1 MMGPMKTLS
10 LITRA
15 GATLL
20 LVAAVGCGDDAT
32 GDDDDVAT
40 DAAALPDASSI
51 PDAAD
56 NTPDAAIPDAA
67 PTPDGFVD
75 PTGDH
80 TQFVANTI
88 DVPTS
93 ASEAFALGLDID
105 GDPLMRPDNALGQVL
120 ATLSSMGADPQAAID
135 GFVADGELLEIFDV
149 QATDLVTASDVGVS
163 VFLGNDGDV
172 PANPADNFSGS
183 EMFVIEPG
191 TPTDSLLYGSITSGH
206 LSARGGTI
214 PLKLLVFG
222 GTSPIRVNLVGARV
236 EANITATNLS
246 IGRLGGGITEAEIDS
261 VLIPGLADAFN
272 AIVAEDCIGLT
283 CDPDSPGEDILDLF
297 DTIDVDGV
305 ISVEEVRASPL
316 ISSLLAPDIDLF
328 DSAGDFNPRVDG
340 VDDSL
345 SFGVGFTAVGAVF
358 DLP

>member
-1 MMGPMKTLS
+1 MKTLS

-20 LVAAVGCGDDAT
+20 LVAVMGCGDD
-32 GDDDDVAT
+32 DDDDIVAT
-40 DAAALPDASSI
+40 DAAALPDAPDNT

-56 NTPDAAIPDAA
+56 NTPDAAIPDATP
-67 PTPDGFVD
+67 PTDGFVD

-93 ASEAFALGLDID
+93 ASEANALGLDID
-105 GDPLMRPDNALGQVL
+105 GDPMMRPDNALGQIL
-120 ATLSSMGADPQAAID
+120 ATLTSMGADPQATID
-135 GFVADGELLEIFDV
+135 AFVADGELLEVFDV
-149 QATDLVTASDVGVS
+149 QATDLVSASDVGVRGF
-163 VFLGNDGDV
+163 VANDGDV

-191 TPTDSLLYGSITSGH
+191 TPTDSLLYGDITGGH
-206 LSARGGTI
+206 LSAGGGTF
-214 PLKLLVFG
+214 PLKLLVFA
-222 GTSPIRVNLVGARV
+222 GTSPILVNLVGARV

-246 IGRLGGGITEAEIDS
+246 VGRLGGGITEAEIDNI
-261 VLIPGLADAFN
+261 VIPGLAEALN
-272 AIVAEDCIGLT
+272 GIVADDC
-283 CDPDSPGEDILDLF
+283 PGGVCPPGGNGAQILLLF
-297 DTIDVDGV
+297 DANSDGTITA
-305 ISVEEVRASPL
+305 EELRTNAL
-316 ISSLLAPDIDLF
+316 IMSLLAPDVDLF
-328 DSAGDFNPRVDG
+328 DSAGNYNPRVDG
-340 VDDSL
+340 VKDSL